1 VVLSP
6 TDIHNFHIL
15 GWNSFELV
23 VVLLLMMVDDVV
35 VVVSVAAAGVSVM
48 LDGRRRWQSHY

>member
-15 GWNSFELV
+15 GSNSFELV
-23 VVLLLMMVDDVV
+23 VVLLLMMVVVAVV
-35 VVVSVAAAGVSVM
+35 VVVIAVGVSVM
-48 LDGRRRWQSHY
+48 FDGRMRRK